1 MRISAITTDSSRP
14 AGGFSLLEIMVVA
27 ALIALLAA
35 IAMPALMRDRG
46 GGPGEQAERLSG
58 VLEQLNEQSLFLG
71 QLLAARL
78 EEDGV
83 QPLRFDHEESE
94 FVAMEGAGELG
105 PLELPADMRLEWR
118 LEETGD
124 REGVDLRDAVS
135 NRMMGDEDEDNSGDG
150 GEDEPP
156 QVFFFPSGE
165 VTPVTFW
172 LRRRGAEGDGLRL
185 ELNSVGRVER
195 PARGNGGDED

>member
-1 MRISAITTDSSRP
+1 MRISAITNNGPRSPR
-14 AGGFSLLEIMVVA
+14 GFSLLEIMVVV

-35 IAMPALMRDRG
+35 IAVPTLMRDPG
-46 GGPGEQAERLSG
+46 GGPGQQADRVSG
-58 VLEQLNEQSLFLG
+58 LLEQLNEQSLFLG

-78 EEDGV
+78 KENTV
-83 QPLRFDHEESE
+83 QPLRFDHEEGE
-94 FVAMEGAGELG
+94 FVAMDGAGELG
-105 PLELPADMRLEWR
+105 PLELPGDMRLEWR

-124 REGVDLRDAVS
+124 REEVNLRDAVS
-135 NRMMGDEDEDNSGDG
+135 NRMMGDEDETG
-150 GEDEPP
+150 GNDDEEENPP

-165 VTPVTFW
+165 ATPVTLW

-195 PARGNGGDED
+195 PGRGNGGNED